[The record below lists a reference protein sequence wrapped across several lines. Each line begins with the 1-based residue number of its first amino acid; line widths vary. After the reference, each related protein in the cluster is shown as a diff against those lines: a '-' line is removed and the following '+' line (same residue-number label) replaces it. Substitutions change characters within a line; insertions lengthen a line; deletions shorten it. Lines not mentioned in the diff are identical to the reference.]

1 MSERKSRKRI
11 IAWILLVTAGSV
23 LILIS
28 GLRSVPDGS
37 ASYSASGRAPEVSE
51 IRMPAGSV
59 SINEADADELT
70 ALRGIGETLAGLII
84 DERDENGPFRY
95 PEDLTGVKGI
105 GMKKLEGFRD
115 SINLD

>member
-1 MSERKSRKRI
+1 MSERKSRKQM
-11 IAWILLVTAGSV
+11 IAWILLITVGSV
-23 LILIS
+23 LIMVS
-28 GLRSVPDGS
+28 GLWSVSDGS
-37 ASYSASGRAPEVSE
+37 ASYPASGRTPDVSE

-59 SINEADADELT
+59 SINEADVDELT
-70 ALRGIGETLAGLII
+70 GLYGIGETLAGLII
-84 DERDENGPFRY
+84 DERDRNGPFRY